1 MGCQYRPVDV
11 VVKEKGLHTVGLID
25 TGADETVI
33 STKLADALG
42 CRLKGDFRAT
52 SASKVEVK
60 GKYTRVKSIVE
71 KWSGKFVEE
80 YRIGVTDEPFADD
93 EGIDIIIGVDFLQDT
108 NYELRFTNK

>member
-11 VVKEKGLHTVGLID
+11 VVNECLHTVGLID

-42 CRLKGDFRAT
+42 CTLKGDFRAM
-52 SASKVEVK
+52 SASKVEIQ

-71 KWSGKFVEE
+71 KWSGKSVEE

-93 EGIDIIIGVDFLQDT
+93 EGINIIIGVDFLQDT
-108 NYELRFTNK
+108 NYELKFTNK